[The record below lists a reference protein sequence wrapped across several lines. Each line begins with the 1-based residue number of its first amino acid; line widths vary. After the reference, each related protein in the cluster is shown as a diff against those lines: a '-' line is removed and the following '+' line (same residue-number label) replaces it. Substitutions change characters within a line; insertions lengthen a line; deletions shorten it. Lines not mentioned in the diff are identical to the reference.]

1 MSDLEY
7 TNTLNKTVLTPR
19 LIFFNQNVIFAIQN
33 SWRKLDTFCAQIF
46 SKKKSKHKLLLGFSV
61 TYSYI
66 ISPFFSPRGRKEI
79 ITSRY
84 LK

>member
-46 SKKKSKHKLLLGFSV
+46 LKKNQN
-61 TYSYI
+61 
-66 ISPFFSPRGRKEI
+66 
-79 ITSRY
+79 TSSCWDFQ
-84 LK
+84 LPIAT